1 MLGSRLSLAAL
12 ANDRSIAPED
22 VPTWFEEAQQL
33 AAQLKVPVAPLPEKP
48 VDASGEAASKA
59 VIAYLL
65 DQEKAIGA
73 ELEQT
78 GDVEMSALFRL
89 AMRTN
94 LLLVLNTPGS
104 KAVDTIAKSIE
115 ALGPR
120 TGLPP
125 ELWQPLLDMLKQL
138 ASPAAVRTAVR
149 QMHTDV
155 GRHLARAEQ

>member
-12 ANDRSIAPED
+12 ANDRGIGPED
-22 VPTWFEEAQQL
+22 VPKWFEEAQVL
-33 AAQLKVPVAPLPEKP
+33 GTELNVPIVPLPDKP
-48 VDASGEAASKA
+48 TDATGEAASKA

-65 DQEKAIGA
+65 EQEKAIGA
-73 ELEQT
+73 ELEKS
-78 GDVEMSALFRL
+78 GDLQMSALFRL

-120 TGLPP
+120 TGLPT
-125 ELWQPLLDMLKQL
+125 ELWQPLLDMLKEQ